1 MQTQIYQQHIKPI
14 SIDKQQHIVNL
25 IVQTTKFIDEQQYI
39 ANLIMQKGIFKPN
52 KSSLEK
58 SNNPNW
64 RKTMSEKVKILV
76 SEEELIQPMTDIW
89 EDYI

>member
-1 MQTQIYQQHIKPI
+1 MNSIEQIYQQHIK
-14 SIDKQQHIVNL
+14 SIP
-25 IVQTTKFIDEQQYI
+25 IDEQLHLIYLIKQ
-39 ANLIMQKGIFKPN
+39 NLTTQDKQ
-52 KSSLEK
+52 SS
-58 SNNPNW
+58 NVNW